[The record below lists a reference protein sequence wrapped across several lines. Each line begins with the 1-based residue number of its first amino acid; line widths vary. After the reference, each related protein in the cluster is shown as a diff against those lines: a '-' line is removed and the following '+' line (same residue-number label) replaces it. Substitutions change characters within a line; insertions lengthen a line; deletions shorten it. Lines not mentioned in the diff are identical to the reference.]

1 MCIDKEGKLKLTY
14 KFEYWY
20 FYLYLQTKLHQKT
33 IYLDN
38 TAWSR

>member
-20 FYLYLQTKLHQKT
+20 FYLYLQTKLHQRT

-38 TAWSR
+38 AAWSR